1 MRKCPECNVLNDDS
15 SEYCVNCGYPFTG
28 DEETIENPECDKTQ
42 DDEELDN
49 HDIVEKSATEK
60 NVNSDENGDV
70 NSDAQAEKNEE
81 NPDIQENDSPINQDS
96 TKTIKGNFNK
106 RTIGEVIGGV
116 VLIIALIV
124 AITKSGQVSSLQKQ
138 YNEVSQEL
146 KAANEQIASLT
157 DDNAELTQANDEL
170 TSKNDE
176 LENGAAKQLVDIRNA
191 YESGD
196 WETVINLASTLHEQY
211 NGSQED
217 IEAQKLAA
225 ESQAKIDE
233 ANAAKAAE
241 EAKGYETGITYDQ
254 LARTP
259 DDYYGKKVKFSGKV
273 VQVIE
278 GSGDDVQIR
287 LAVNDDYDTILFG
300 QYSSD
305 IVSSRVLEDDYITIY
320 GMSVGTI
327 SYEST
332 MGGTI
337 TIPGVYIDKIEQ

>member
-1 MRKCPECNVLNDDS
+1 MRKCPKCNNLCEDKFD
-15 SEYCVNCGYPFTG
+15 YCLTCGYRFTG
-28 DEETIENPECDKTQ
+28 NEETVENPESDKT
-42 DDEELDN
+42 LDN
-49 HDIVEKSATEK
+49 EEVKNHDTVEKSTTEE
-60 NVNSDENGDV
+60 NVESDENGNVD
-70 NSDAQAEKNEE
+70 SDAQAEKNEE
-81 NPDIQENDSPINQDS
+81 SPDTQENNSSINQEPA
-96 TKTIKGNFNK
+96 KKIKRNLSK

-116 VLIIALIV
+116 VLVIALIV

-146 KAANEQIASLT
+146 EAANEQIASLT

-196 WETVINLASTLHEQY
+196 WETVISLADTLHEQY
-211 NGSQED
+211 NGSEED
-217 IEAQKLAA
+217 KEAQELASA
-225 ESQAKIDE
+225 SQAKIDE

-259 DDYYGKKVKFSGKV
+259 DDYYGKKVKFYGKV

-287 LAVNDDYDTILFG
+287 LAVDDNYDTILFG

-320 GMSVGTI
+320 GTSVGTI

-337 TIPGVYIDKIEQ
+337 TIPGVYIDKIDQ